1 AFGIDGMEPGDPAR
15 AISRGG
21 VVILVY
27 RSEEKNEQ
35 ELIIRHCVKRQRK
48 QLKEATS

>member
-1 AFGIDGMEPGDPAR
+1 MEPGDPAR

-27 RSEEKNEQ
+27 RSEEKNE
-35 ELIIRHCVKRQRK
+35 RD
-48 QLKEATS
+48 QLSGTA